1 MATSR
6 TVKIGGRTFP
16 LAYTMR
22 GMLRM
27 QQSIKDFDTSRIKE
41 ILSEPS
47 GLIDILFVMMQ
58 DGADLEGRPLDVD
71 KTWVSLH
78 LPPSVRK
85 VVELQIAVIDVMTE
99 DMLMETEEDEERSRE
114 VDVVLQE
121 IQKKR
126 TASLGGKSSP
136 GD

>member
-22 GMLRM
+22 GMLKM
-27 QQSIKDFDTSRIKE
+27 KESIPNFETTSIREVI
-41 ILSEPS
+41 SDPD
-47 GLIDILFVMMQ
+47 GLLTVLHIMMQ
-58 DGADLEGRPLDVD
+58 DAADLEGTPLDVD
-71 KTWVSLH
+71 KKWLSLH

-85 VVELQIAVIDVMTE
+85 MVELQIAVIDVMTE
-99 DMLMETEEDEERSRE
+99 DMLMETEEDESRSRE
-114 VDVVLQE
+114 IDVVLQE

-126 TASLGGKSSP
+126 TALHGDKSSP